1 MIDLYT
7 HLLLNVGQGPK
18 SESVFTEMA
27 KKLVEQGVKTA
38 VVAPFDDGS
47 GRMQPK
53 NIRTYIQQAN
63 ELLSSK
69 FIPLHLTGAQEVMAS
84 SDIPIQYN
92 NHQLMTVNEN
102 NKYLYLR
109 LPPQGFQFDIET
121 LVYDLQLS
129 GLIPVFLHP
138 EKYPSF
144 QENTNSLYKIA
155 KQGAILLIDTQ
166 SFLGM
171 NSRKTKKVAFQLLD
185 HGLCHAISSSANP
198 FTYQK
203 ASLAKV
209 YDVISHQYGE
219 SLRDTLVE
227 NAQAIVTGYS
237 ILKDEPER
245 IKKTKFLGIF

>member
-1 MIDLYT
+1 M
-7 HLLLNVGQGPK
+7 LLNVGQGPK
-18 SESVFTEMA
+18 SETVFIEMT
-27 KKLVEQGVKTA
+27 KKLVEQGITTA
-38 VVAPFDDGS
+38 VVALCDDGS
-47 GRMQPK
+47 GSMHPK
-53 NIRTYIQQAN
+53 NIRAYIQQAN
-63 ELLSSK
+63 ELLSSN
-69 FIPLHLTGAQEVMAS
+69 FIPLHLIGAQEVMAS
-84 SDIPIQYN
+84 SDISIQYTN
-92 NHQLMTVNEN
+92 YQLMTVNEN

-109 LPPQGFQFDIET
+109 LPPQEFQFDIET

-155 KQGAILLIDTQ
+155 KQGAVLLLDAQ

-171 NSRKTKKVAFQLLD
+171 NSRKTKKMAFQLLD

-198 FTYQK
+198 STYQK
-203 ASLAKV
+203 ASLTKV

-219 SLRDTLVE
+219 ALRDTLIE
-227 NAQAIVTGYS
+227 NAQAIVTGYF

>member
-7 HLLLNVGQGPK
+7 HLLLNVGQVPK
-18 SESVFTEMA
+18 SEIVFTEIA
-27 KKLVEQGVKTA
+27 KKLVEQGITTA
-38 VVAPFDDGS
+38 VVAPCDDGS
-47 GRMQPK
+47 SRVHRQ
-53 NIRTYIQQAN
+53 NVRTYIQQAN

-69 FIPLHLTGAQEVMAS
+69 FIPLHLIGAQEVIAS
-84 SDIPIQYN
+84 SDIPMQYN

-121 LVYDLQLS
+121 LVYDLQLA

-144 QENTNSLYKIA
+144 QENTNSLYKIV
-155 KQGAILLIDTQ
+155 KQGAVLLLDAQ
-166 SFLGM
+166 NFLGM

-185 HGLCHAISSSANP
+185 HGLCHAISSGVNP

-209 YDVISHQYGE
+209 YNLISHQYGE
-219 SLRDTLVE
+219 ALRDTLIE
-227 NAQAIVTGYS
+227 NAQAIVSGHS
-237 ILKDEPER
+237 ISKDEPER